1 MSTTPPNNVDTATD
15 ADVNSLRNDIK
26 VAALLFEQ
34 LAVNTGHSADR
45 SRIRRALMEATS
57 GRTPET
63 DDDWWNWLTEASRS
77 LGLKDKVMDCT
88 FRELM
93 DISKQGG
100 KIVTRVGDP
109 HCWTAILSSKR
120 RRFQVLQPQQEKD
133 QTWLSAR
140 RMRKALR
147 ITSNDEVVRCLIINP
162 ELTAS
167 DFSAA
172 DKHEREPFN
181 RMLALM
187 KPESSDIW
195 IITIYSLVTGLLALA
210 TPLAVETL
218 VNIVAFGRLLQPV
231 ILLAIMLLAFLSFS
245 AILLALQTYVV
256 EIIQRRLFARV
267 AADLS
272 YRLPRVDP
280 SAIEGQSG
288 RELVNRFFDVVTAQK
303 ALAILLLDGISLV
316 LTTLIGMT
324 VLAFYHP
331 WLLGFDMVL
340 LVLIAFVIFVLG
352 RGAVKTSI
360 KESKAKYK
368 VAAWLEDLVGCPTA
382 FRYRGAAEFA
392 LDQADHLT
400 YEYLSARKKHFRIFM
415 RQVIFALGMQAVA
428 STALLGLGGWL
439 VITNQLTLGQLV
451 AAELIVTVIVGSFAK
466 SGKQLQSF
474 YDLLTSIDKLG
485 ILFDLPME
493 RQDGLLEISHERP
506 AEVTVSHVSYEIP
519 NQLFHIE
526 NVNLTIESGARM
538 MLMGPCGSG
547 KSQLLDLLFSLR
559 TPAEGHVSIN
569 GIDPRDL
576 RPDALRK
583 HVALVRDIE
592 IFSGSLEE
600 NVHLERPDVSTSDV
614 RDALEQV
621 GLIDDILRLPNGIKT
636 HIVEHGFPLTENQT
650 RKLMIARAI
659 VARPRL
665 LLIDGMIDAFPDEEA
680 EELTQMLV
688 DPQRLWTLIMVTG
701 RQNLADTGTVIQT
714 FGEDGIVSTEGGAH
728 VS

>member
-1 MSTTPPNNVDTATD
+1 MSTTPPNNVDSTAD
-15 ADVNSLRNDIK
+15 ADVKALQNDIK

-57 GRTPET
+57 ARTPET

-93 DISKQGG
+93 DITKQGG
-100 KIVTRVGDP
+100 KIITRVGDP
-109 HCWTAILSSKR
+109 HCWTAILSFKR
-120 RRFQVLQPQQEKD
+120 RRFQVLQPQQEKN

-140 RMRKALR
+140 RMRKALQ

-167 DFSAA
+167 DFSTVER
-172 DKHEREPFN
+172 HEREPFN
-181 RMLALM
+181 RTLALM

-195 IITIYSLVTGLLALA
+195 IIVVYSLVTGLLALA

-267 AADLS
+267 TADLS

-280 SAIEGQSG
+280 SAIEGHSG

-340 LVLIAFVIFVLG
+340 LGLIAFVIFVLG

-506 AEVTVSHVSYEIP
+506 AEVTVSNVSYETP
-519 NQLFHIE
+519 NQLFHTE
-526 NVNLTIESGARM
+526 NINLTVESGARM
-538 MLMGPCGSG
+538 ILMGPCGSG
-547 KSQLLDLLFSLR
+547 KSQLLDLLFGLR
-559 TPAEGHVSIN
+559 SPAEGHVSIN

-592 IFSGSLEE
+592 IFSGTLEE

-621 GLIDDILRLPNGIKT
+621 GLIDDVLRLPEGIKT

-665 LLIDGMIDAFPDEEA
+665 LLIDGMIDAFSDEEA
-680 EELTQMLV
+680 EQLTQMLV
-688 DPQRLWTLIMVTG
+688 DSNRLWTLIMVTG
-701 RQNLADTGTVIQT
+701 RQNLASAGTEIQT

-728 VS
+728 VN